1 MNHKRII
8 KGADKM
14 VEQKSVW
21 NDISK
26 VWGRIAAVLVAVGVI
41 ATFITK
47 VFNTPPEI
55 TYSVFAGLGITLLL
69 ISFYVDKQAE
79 YTHNEL
85 AAHIKD
91 STNIRN
97 EITSSLKDLKEIT
110 LDTRKDT
117 IRIQL
122 LMVMKDQP
130 DNIDTILKLAETYF
144 VKLEGD
150 WYMTNEFNKWAKKHD
165 VVVPINIITAI
176 NDNHKDN

>member
-1 MNHKRII
+1 MEKT
-8 KGADKM
+8 
-14 VEQKSVW
+14 KSVW
-21 NDISK
+21 DDITK
-26 VWGRIAAVLVAVGVI
+26 VWGRIAAVLAAVGII

-47 VFNTPPEI
+47 VFNTSPEL
-55 TYSVFAGLGITLLL
+55 TYSIFAGLGVTLLL

-85 AAHIKD
+85 VAHIKD
-91 STNIRN
+91 SINTRN

-130 DNIDTILKLAETYF
+130 ENIDTILKLAETYF

-150 WYMTNEFNKWAKKHD
+150 WYMTSEFTKWANAHD
-165 VVVPINIITAI
+165 VIVPMNISNAM
-176 NDNHKDN
+176 NNNHKDN